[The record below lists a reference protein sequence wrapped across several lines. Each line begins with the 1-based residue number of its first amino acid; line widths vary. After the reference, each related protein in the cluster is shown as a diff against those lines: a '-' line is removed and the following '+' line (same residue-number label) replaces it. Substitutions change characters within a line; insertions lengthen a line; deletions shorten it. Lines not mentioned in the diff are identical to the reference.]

1 LPASDTAS
9 RPGARAAPSA
19 GDVIY
24 EVRGV
29 RKSFGDRAILES
41 IDLDVRRA
49 EFLCLLGESG
59 TGKSLLAK
67 TMLGLVPVDAGTI
80 RFDGEDVTHLRER
93 DWLRVRRRVGILL
106 QSSGLFDS
114 VSVLDNVAYGLREQ
128 RLLDEGGIRQR
139 VAESLASVGLPG
151 VEAMKPGEL
160 SGGMRKRVA
169 LARAIAMRPEVLI
182 YDGPTEG
189 LDPINVARVNR
200 LLLRLRDELGIT
212 TVVITRQ
219 METAFG
225 AADRILLVTGRRIPL
240 DGTPAQLWRSATP
253 PLQPFLRIAHDVL
266 PAQRGA

>member
-1 LPASDTAS
+1 MPAGEA
-9 RPGARAAPSA
+9 ARAPAAPL
-19 GDVIY
+19 Y
-24 EVRGV
+24 EVRGL
-29 RKSFGDRAILES
+29 RKSFGERAILES
-41 IDLDVRRA
+41 VDLDVRRA

-67 TMLGLVPVDAGTI
+67 IMLGLVPPDAGLI

-93 DWLRVRRRVGILL
+93 EWLHVRRRVGILL

-114 VSVLDNVAYGLREQ
+114 VTVFDNVAYGLREQ
-128 RLLDEGGIRQR
+128 RLLDEGGMRQR

-151 VEAMKPGEL
+151 VEAMMPGEL

-189 LDPINVARVNR
+189 LDPVNVARVNR
-200 LLLRLRDELGIT
+200 LLLRLRDQQGIT
-212 TVVITRQ
+212 TVVITHQ

-225 AADRILLVTGRRIPL
+225 AADRILLVSGGRIAL
-240 DGTPAQLWRSATP
+240 EGTPRQLWRSASP

-266 PAQRGA
+266 PGPREA